1 MLNKIQN
8 MTRILSILIMCLVS
22 VFANA
27 QTIHWL
33 TFIDTTDPNVG
44 KLDINGREVLYNHFV
59 NVVNAAVTEKG
70 YKANIQDIYGQS
82 LTPQKCKD
90 IVKNLNVSSDD
101 VVVFYYIGHGTHGTV
116 GGNPWPM
123 MFMGQN
129 NPNNLVRLKEDVH
142 DVLLSKGARLTA
154 TIGMCC
160 NVYQNIP
167 RNETPSFGVNYGNTY
182 LTETEKKAIQE
193 MFLGHKGDFLLS
205 SASPGQSSVGGN
217 TPLGPMDLFTCVL
230 VKNFEDSASEGELE
244 WNTLFNDVKS
254 VVNGVTQGQQT
265 PIFTAHLSKAPIII
279 NQPPKPQPVPTPT
292 PTPAPNQDWL
302 NQVGVALD
310 NLIDVRQS
318 ETARI
323 DQASELKQIFASNAV
338 VKIIGQDGNVVVDK
352 SSANDFIGRLATS
365 RIILKVTP
373 VNVTINSG
381 KITELKVKEVYKK

>member
-1 MLNKIQN
+1 MIRKLFML
-8 MTRILSILIMCLVS
+8 LVSILPMVVS
-22 VFANA
+22 A

-59 NVVNAAVTEKG
+59 NVVNAAATEKG

-90 IVKNLNVSSDD
+90 IVKNLNVASDD
-101 VVVFYYIGHGTHGTV
+101 VIVFYYIGHGTHGTV

-129 NPNNLVRLKEDVH
+129 NPNDLVRLKEDVH

-244 WNTLFNDVKS
+244 WNTLFNEVKS
-254 VVNGVTQGQQT
+254 IVNGVTQGQQT
-265 PIFTAHLSKAPIII
+265 PIFTADLSKAPIVKK
-279 NQPPKPQPVPTPT
+279 QSSGTGPVPVPTPI
-292 PTPAPNQDWL
+292 PNQDWL

-323 DQASELKQIFASNAV
+323 AQASKLKQIFATNAV
-338 VKIIGQDGNVVVDK
+338 VKVIGQDGNVVVDK
-352 SSANDFIGRLATS
+352 SSADDFIGRLSTS

-373 VNVTINSG
+373 VNVSVNG
-381 KITELKVKEVYKK
+381 DKITELKVKEAYKK